1 MSQPFDPVFS
11 SWYTEKRL
19 GSGTDGRVYS
29 SVRKNENGEEEKS
42 ILKTIR
48 IGMGRNEDKG
58 FNSINEKDDLILTE
72 ENYNKVIKQITD
84 NISIIQKKDDG
95 KRFVRYEEWEVRD
108 TSDAKGKLIMIRLEE
123 MRSLTDILSR
133 FSFTLEETVSLGISL
148 CKSLKRCRD
157 FNYVYPNLKPEN
169 VLFDENGVCKLGDFG
184 SFSILEPS
192 KTSIAYKRTEYYM
205 APELIKTGKINCTSD
220 TYSLGLILYTLV
232 NRGRLPFSEMYPQQV
247 TLNGLNRSVENR
259 VNALPLPKPKFA
271 NDALFA
277 VISKACA
284 FKPQDRYLT
293 PDQML
298 ADLKNVLDN
307 KPFEETK
314 YEDIFSNSPGSKEET
329 VAYEQDA
336 PQNVEPLKA
345 EDINEDFIIAA
356 EKREEKKAQVSLRDE
371 IKIPNVEPN
380 DYSRGKRPASK
391 RKPVLPAASALNDKK
406 GVSSLYSPE
415 IKKIIIIL
423 IAIIIAAVMLVI
435 SLSLRQSYNNS
446 DETETY
452 VGSGL
457 EVIDSGSRDN

>member
-11 SWYTEKRL
+11 SWHTEKRL

-29 SVRKNENGEEEKS
+29 IVRKNENGEEERS

-48 IGMGRNEDKG
+48 IGINRNEDKG
-58 FNSINEKDDLILTE
+58 FNSINEKNDLNLTE
-72 ENYNKVIKQITD
+72 ENYNKIIKQITD
-84 NISIIQKKDDG
+84 NISVIQKKDGG

-123 MRSLTDILSR
+123 MRSLTDVLSR
-133 FSFTLEETVSLGISL
+133 FSFTLEETVALGISL

-192 KTSIAYKRTEYYM
+192 KTSIAYKRTQYYM

-277 VISKACA
+277 VITKACA

-298 ADLKNVLDN
+298 ADLENVQGN
-307 KPFEETK
+307 KPFEETQ
-314 YEDIFSNSPGSKEET
+314 YEDIFSNSNLPKEET
-329 VAYEQDA
+329 VVPGEDV
-336 PQNVEPLKA
+336 PQKIEPLKI
-345 EDINEDFIIAA
+345 EDKKEDFIEVI
-356 EKREEKKAQVSLRDE
+356 EKKTEKKEQISLRDE
-371 IKIPNVEPN
+371 IKIPNVRPV
-380 DYSRGKRPASK
+380 DYSKGKRPASK
-391 RKPVLPAASALNDKK
+391 RKPVSTAASAFNNKK
-406 GVSSLYSPE
+406 SVSSLYSPE

-446 DETETY
+446 DEIETY
-452 VGSGL
+452 VGSVG
-457 EVIDSGSRDN
+457 VIDSGSRDN